1 MAGWLAGLA
10 QAGGG
15 LLLIGLVLW
24 DIFQTVV
31 LPRPAPTRVRIARN
45 LVRLTWPLWRWR
57 ALQRTSSIDQ
67 EKLLGSYAPA
77 TVLILLITWFLLMVL
92 GFGLLLYSLRD
103 GLQPVSDFG
112 SILYYAGTS
121 LLTIGFG
128 DITATHGLARL
139 VSVVA
144 GGLGLGILALGITY
158 LFSLP
163 ESDSSGLVY
172 LGSGPD
178 LAAPEIRLTA
188 VVQIGL
194 GWVVVPNG
202 EWTWR
207 RELLGTNSALPTST
221 VFRLEARAGAP
232 PSGIRLLESYGA
244 KDLRPGLAAFF
255 LEWEA
260 WAAEVLDSHVAYPIL
275 PYFRS
280 SHDNV
285 SWVSALGAVLDAS
298 ALVLTTIE
306 DGPTGEATMVQR
318 VGGHFVED
326 LSNFFGWRNEPM
338 ALVERSEFEAACE
351 RLKAAGWRIRDQDRA
366 WQAFAGLRSEY
377 AARLNDMALFWVTP
391 PALWIGDRGAVRHLP
406 QGGGT

>member
-1 MAGWLAGLA
+1 VSGWATGLT
-10 QAGGG
+10 QATAG

-31 LPRPAPTRVRIARN
+31 LPRPAPTQVRIARN
-45 LVRLTWPLWRWR
+45 LVRLTWPIWRWR
-57 ALQRTSSIDQ
+57 ALQRTSSMDQ

-77 TVLILLITWFLLMVL
+77 TVLILLITWILVIVF
-92 GFGLLLYSLRD
+92 GFGLLLYSLRE
-103 GLQPVSDFG
+103 GIEPVSDFG
-112 SILYYAGTS
+112 SVLYFAGTS
-121 LLTIGFG
+121 VLTIGFG

-158 LFSLP
+158 LFSL
-163 ESDSSGLVY
+163 Y
-172 LGSGPD
+172 GSF
-178 LAAPEIRLTA
+178 
-188 VVQIGL
+188 Q
-194 GWVVVPNG
+194 
-202 EWTWR
+202 R
-207 RELLGTNSALPTST
+207 REIL
-221 VFRLEARAGAP
+221 VVRLEARAGAP
-232 PSGIRLLESYGA
+232 PSGIRMLESYGA

-260 WAAEVLDSHVAYPIL
+260 WAAEVLDSHVAYPML

-326 LSNFFGWRNEPM
+326 LSNFFGWRNVPM
-338 ALVERSEFEAACE
+338 ALVERSEFDAGCE
-351 RLKAAGWRIRDQDRA
+351 RLKAVGWRIRDQDRA
-366 WQAFAGLRSEY
+366 WEAFVRLRSEY
-377 AARLNDMALFWVTP
+377 AARLNDMALYWVTP

-406 QGGGT
+406 QSGST

>member
-1 MAGWLAGLA
+1 MGGWLAGLA
-10 QAGGG
+10 EAAGG

-57 ALQRTSSIDQ
+57 ALKRTSSIDQ
-67 EKLLGSYAPA
+67 EELLGSYAPA

-144 GGLGLGILALGITY
+144 GGLGLGTLALGITY
-158 LFSLP
+158 LFSL
-163 ESDSSGLVY
+163 Y
-172 LGSGPD
+172 GSF
-178 LAAPEIRLTA
+178 
-188 VVQIGL
+188 Q
-194 GWVVVPNG
+194 
-202 EWTWR
+202 R
-207 RELLGTNSALPTST
+207 REIL
-221 VFRLEARAGAP
+221 VVRLEARAGAP

-244 KDLRPGLAAFF
+244 EDLRPGLAAFF

-260 WAAEVLDSHVAYPIL
+260 WAAEVLDCHVAYPIL

-298 ALVLTTIE
+298 ALVLTTIGRAYRRGDHGPARRRTFRRGPFE
-306 DGPTGEATMVQR
+306 FLRMAKRADGPRRALRVRCSLRAAQSGGVANPGPGSGLAGIRRTAVGVRGAAQRHGALLGHATGAVDR
-318 VGGHFVED
+318 RPRGGP
-326 LSNFFGWRNEPM
+326 SP
-338 ALVERSEFEAACE
+338 
-351 RLKAAGWRIRDQDRA
+351 
-366 WQAFAGLRSEY
+366 
-377 AARLNDMALFWVTP
+377 AARRKLLTRRCWAP
-391 PALWIGDRGAVRHLP
+391 
-406 QGGGT
+406 

>member
-10 QAGGG
+10 EAAGG

-144 GGLGLGILALGITY
+144 GGLGLGTLALGITY
-158 LFSLP
+158 LFSL
-163 ESDSSGLVY
+163 Y
-172 LGSGPD
+172 GSF
-178 LAAPEIRLTA
+178 
-188 VVQIGL
+188 Q
-194 GWVVVPNG
+194 
-202 EWTWR
+202 R
-207 RELLGTNSALPTST
+207 REIL
-221 VFRLEARAGAP
+221 VVRLEARAGAP

-244 KDLRPGLAAFF
+244 NDLRPGLAAFF

-338 ALVERSEFEAACE
+338 ALVERSEFDAACE

-366 WQAFAGLRSEY
+366 WQAFVGLRSEY

-391 PALWIGDRGAVRHLP
+391 PALWIGDRGAVRHVP
-406 QGGGT
+406 PGGRT

>member
-1 MAGWLAGLA
+1 MNGWAAGLV
-10 QAGGG
+10 QAAGG

-45 LVRLTWPLWRWR
+45 LIRVTWPLWRWR
-57 ALQRTSSIDQ
+57 ALQRTSSLDQ

-77 TVLILLITWFLLMVL
+77 TVLILLITWILVVVV

-103 GLQPVSDFG
+103 GLAPVPDFG
-112 SILYYAGTS
+112 SVLYYAGTS
-121 LLTIGFG
+121 VLTIGFG

-158 LFSLP
+158 LFSL
-163 ESDSSGLVY
+163 Y
-172 LGSGPD
+172 GSF
-178 LAAPEIRLTA
+178 
-188 VVQIGL
+188 Q
-194 GWVVVPNG
+194 
-202 EWTWR
+202 R
-207 RELLGTNSALPTST
+207 REIL
-221 VFRLEARAGAP
+221 VVRLEARAGAP

-244 KDLRPGLAAFF
+244 KDLRPGLASFF

-260 WAAEVLDSHVAYPIL
+260 WAAEVLDTHVAYPIL

-280 SHDNV
+280 SHDNA
-285 SWVSALGAVLDAS
+285 SWVSSLGAVLDAS
-298 ALVLTTIE
+298 ALVLTAIE

-326 LSNFFGWRNEPM
+326 LSNFFGWRNVPM
-338 ALVERSEFEAACE
+338 ALVERSEFDAAGE
-351 RLKAAGWRIRDQDRA
+351 RLRAAGWRIRDEEGA
-366 WQAFAGLRSEY
+366 WKAFVALRSEY
-377 AARLNDMALFWVTP
+377 AARLNQMALYWVTP
-391 PALWIGDRGAVRHLP
+391 PALWIGDRGAAASRRRPDSGLGGDEVVEDAAHGRDG
-406 QGGGT
+406 QGQMTVLRQELSRR

>member
-1 MAGWLAGLA
+1 VSGWAAGLI
-10 QAGGG
+10 QATSG

-31 LPRPAPTRVRIARN
+31 LPRPTPTRVRIARN

-57 ALQRTSSIDQ
+57 ALQRTSSLDQ

-77 TVLILLITWFLLMVL
+77 TVLILLITWIVVMVF

-103 GLQPVSDFG
+103 GLEPAPVSDFG
-112 SILYYAGTS
+112 SVLYFAGTS

-158 LFSLP
+158 LFSL
-163 ESDSSGLVY
+163 Y
-172 LGSGPD
+172 GSF
-178 LAAPEIRLTA
+178 
-188 VVQIGL
+188 Q
-194 GWVVVPNG
+194 
-202 EWTWR
+202 R
-207 RELLGTNSALPTST
+207 REIL
-221 VFRLEARAGAP
+221 VVRLEARAGAP
-232 PSGIRLLESYGA
+232 PSGIRMLESYGA

-260 WAAEVLDSHVAYPIL
+260 WAAEVLDSHVAYPML

-326 LSNFFGWRNEPM
+326 LSNFFGWRNVPM
-338 ALVERSEFEAACE
+338 ALVERSEFDAGCE
-351 RLKAAGWRIRDQDRA
+351 RLKAVGWRIRDQDRA
-366 WQAFAGLRSEY
+366 WEAFVRLRSEY
-377 AARLNDMALFWVTP
+377 AARLNDMALYWVTP

-406 QGGGT
+406 QSGST

>member
-1 MAGWLAGLA
+1 MVSGWGAGLA
-10 QAGGG
+10 QAAGG

-45 LVRLTWPLWRWR
+45 LIRLTWPLWRWR
-57 ALQRTSSIDQ
+57 ALQRTSSLDQ

-77 TVLILLITWFLLMVL
+77 TVLILLITWILVMVL
-92 GFGLLLYSLRD
+92 GFGLVLYSLRD
-103 GLQPVSDFG
+103 GLEPASDFG

-158 LFSLP
+158 LFSL
-163 ESDSSGLVY
+163 Y
-172 LGSGPD
+172 GSF
-178 LAAPEIRLTA
+178 
-188 VVQIGL
+188 Q
-194 GWVVVPNG
+194 
-202 EWTWR
+202 R
-207 RELLGTNSALPTST
+207 REIL
-221 VFRLEARAGAP
+221 VVRLEARAGAP

-285 SWVSALGAVLDAS
+285 SWVSSLGAVLDAA
-298 ALVLTTIE
+298 ALVLTTTE
-306 DGPTGEATMVQR
+306 GGPTGEATMVQR

-326 LSNFFGWRNEPM
+326 LSNFFGWRNVPM
-338 ALVERSEFEAACE
+338 ALVERSEFDAACD
-351 RLKAAGWRIRDQDRA
+351 RLKAAGWQIRDQDRA
-366 WQAFAGLRSEY
+366 WNAFVSLRSEY
-377 AARLNDMALFWVTP
+377 AARLNEMALFWVTP
-391 PALWIGDRGAVRHLP
+391 PALWIGDRGAVRHMP
-406 QGGGT
+406 PVTTA